1 MGNQLDRKILE
12 ELKRFKSITSN
23 SENLNEQL
31 VGDVATFEMGSHVDR
46 LLKKAK
52 AMEAA
57 ELGEQEEEE
66 VPLEVED
73 EGETEELD
81 IAAEPEG
88 DAEAAA
94 TPPPLEGGDEL
105 AADDITTDV
114 DIDTPEETATGDET
128 ELDVTE
134 LVTKQEEVS
143 TELSGQKDILQKN
156 TESLDDLMNKLSSL
170 ESHLTSMD
178 DMVSKISN
186 LEKKI
191 EEYRPRTPEEKIGLR
206 KYDSGPFN
214 KTLSD
219 FFTDKEDV
227 FDETGKKQ
235 YILKPDDVE
244 DYSSDD
250 IKKSFDPQDEEN

>member
-1 MGNQLDRKILE
+1 MAKKIDNKILE
-12 ELKRFKSITSN
+12 ELKRFQTITNN
-23 SENLNEQL
+23 SQNLNEQM
-31 VGDVATFEMGSHVDR
+31 VGGVATFEMGSHVDR
-46 LLKKAK
+46 LLQKAK
-52 AMEAA
+52 AMEMA
-57 ELGEQEEEE
+57 EQEVPELEDEAETEELDTP
-66 VPLEVED
+66 VDP

-81 IAAEPEG
+81 TDIDSEI
-88 DAEAAA
+88 DAEI
-94 TPPPLEGGDEL
+94 GGEEVED
-105 AADDITTDV
+105 TTDN
-114 DIDTPEETATGDET
+114 ET

-134 LVTKQEEVS
+134 LVTTHDEMNS
-143 TELSGQKDILQKN
+143 ELSDQKDILQKN
-156 TESLDDLMNKLSSL
+156 TESLEDLMSKLSSL

-178 DMVSKISN
+178 DMVNKISS

-235 YILKPDDVE
+235 YILKPEDVE
-244 DYSSDD
+244 DYSKDD
-250 IKKSFDPQDEEN
+250 IKKSFDPTEEEEN

>member
-1 MGNQLDRKILE
+1 MAKKIDNKILE
-12 ELKRFKSITSN
+12 ELKRFQTITNN
-23 SENLNEQL
+23 SQNLNEQMI
-31 VGDVATFEMGSHVDR
+31 GGVATFEMGSHVDR

-52 AMEAA
+52 AMEMA
-57 ELGEQEEEE
+57 EQEVPELEDEAETEELDTP
-66 VPLEVED
+66 VDP

-81 IAAEPEG
+81 TDIDSEI
-88 DAEAAA
+88 DAEI
-94 TPPPLEGGDEL
+94 GGEEVED
-105 AADDITTDV
+105 TTDN
-114 DIDTPEETATGDET
+114 ET

-134 LVTKQEEVS
+134 LVTTHDEMNS
-143 TELSGQKDILQKN
+143 ELSDQKDILQKN
-156 TESLDDLMNKLSSL
+156 TESLEDLMSKLSSL

-178 DMVSKISN
+178 DMVNKISS

-235 YILKPDDVE
+235 YILKPEDVE
-244 DYSSDD
+244 DYSKDD
-250 IKKSFDPQDEEN
+250 IKKSFDPTEEEEN

>member
-73 EGETEELD
+73 EGETEEL
-81 IAAEPEG
+81 
-88 DAEAAA
+88 
-94 TPPPLEGGDEL
+94 
-105 AADDITTDV
+105 

>member
-1 MGNQLDRKILE
+1 MAKKIDNKILE
-12 ELKRFKSITSN
+12 ELKRFQTITNN
-23 SENLNEQL
+23 SQNLNEQMI
-31 VGDVATFEMGSHVDR
+31 GGVATFEMGSHVDR

-52 AMEAA
+52 AMEMA
-57 ELGEQEEEE
+57 EQEVPELEDEAETEELDT
-66 VPLEVED
+66 PVEP

-81 IAAEPEG
+81 TDIDSEVDTEI
-88 DAEAAA
+88 
-94 TPPPLEGGDEL
+94 GGEEVED
-105 AADDITTDV
+105 TTDN
-114 DIDTPEETATGDET
+114 ET

-134 LVTKQEEVS
+134 LVTTHDEMNS
-143 TELSGQKDILQKN
+143 ELSDQKDILQKN
-156 TESLDDLMNKLSSL
+156 TESLEDLMSKLSSL

-178 DMVSKISN
+178 DMVNKISS

-235 YILKPDDVE
+235 YILKPEDVE
-244 DYSSDD
+244 DYSKDD
-250 IKKSFDPQDEEN
+250 IKKSFDPTEEEEN

>member
-1 MGNQLDRKILE
+1 MAKKIDNKILE
-12 ELKRFKSITSN
+12 ELKRFQTITNN
-23 SENLNEQL
+23 SQNLNEQM
-31 VGDVATFEMGSHVDR
+31 VGGVATFEMGSHVDR

-52 AMEAA
+52 AMEMA
-57 ELGEQEEEE
+57 EQEVPELEDEAETEELDT
-66 VPLEVED
+66 PVEP

-81 IAAEPEG
+81 TDIDSEI
-88 DAEAAA
+88 DAEI
-94 TPPPLEGGDEL
+94 GGEEVED
-105 AADDITTDV
+105 TTDN
-114 DIDTPEETATGDET
+114 ET

-134 LVTKQEEVS
+134 LVTTHDEMNS
-143 TELSGQKDILQKN
+143 ELSDQKDILQKN
-156 TESLDDLMNKLSSL
+156 TESLEDLMSKLSSL

-178 DMVSKISN
+178 DMVNKISS

-235 YILKPDDVE
+235 YILKPEDVE
-244 DYSSDD
+244 DYSKDD
-250 IKKSFDPQDEEN
+250 IKKSFDPTEEEEN

>member
-1 MGNQLDRKILE
+1 MAKKIDNKILE
-12 ELKRFKSITSN
+12 ELKRFQTITNN
-23 SENLNEQL
+23 SQNLNEQM
-31 VGDVATFEMGSHVDR
+31 VGGVATFEMGSHVDR

-52 AMEAA
+52 AMEMA
-57 ELGEQEEEE
+57 EQEVPELEDEAETEELDTP
-66 VPLEVED
+66 VDP

-81 IAAEPEG
+81 TDIDSEI
-88 DAEAAA
+88 DAEI
-94 TPPPLEGGDEL
+94 GGEEVED
-105 AADDITTDV
+105 TTDN
-114 DIDTPEETATGDET
+114 ET

-134 LVTKQEEVS
+134 LVTTHDEMNS
-143 TELSGQKDILQKN
+143 ELSDQKDILQKN
-156 TESLDDLMNKLSSL
+156 TESLEDLMSKLSSL

-178 DMVSKISN
+178 DMVNKISS

-235 YILKPDDVE
+235 YILKPEDVE
-244 DYSSDD
+244 DYSKDD
-250 IKKSFDPQDEEN
+250 IKKSFDPTEEEEN

>member
-81 IAAEPEG
+81 VAAEPEG

-143 TELSGQKDILQKN
+143 TELSGQKDILQK
-156 TESLDDLMNKLSSL
+156 K
-170 ESHLTSMD
+170 H
-178 DMVSKISN
+178 
-186 LEKKI
+186 
-191 EEYRPRTPEEKIGLR
+191 R
-206 KYDSGPFN
+206 KFR
-214 KTLSD
+214 
-219 FFTDKEDV
+219 
-227 FDETGKKQ
+227 
-235 YILKPDDVE
+235 
-244 DYSSDD
+244 
-250 IKKSFDPQDEEN
+250 

>member
-1 MGNQLDRKILE
+1 MAKKIDNKILE
-12 ELKRFKSITSN
+12 ELKRFQTITNN
-23 SENLNEQL
+23 SQNLNEQM
-31 VGDVATFEMGSHVDR
+31 VGGVATFEMGSHVDR

-52 AMEAA
+52 AMEMA
-57 ELGEQEEEE
+57 EQEVPELEDEAETEELDT
-66 VPLEVED
+66 PVEP

-81 IAAEPEG
+81 TDIDSEVDTEI
-88 DAEAAA
+88 
-94 TPPPLEGGDEL
+94 GGEEVED
-105 AADDITTDV
+105 TTDN
-114 DIDTPEETATGDET
+114 ET

-134 LVTKQEEVS
+134 LVTTHDEMNS
-143 TELSGQKDILQKN
+143 ELSDQKDILQKN
-156 TESLDDLMNKLSSL
+156 TESLEDLMSKLSSL

-178 DMVSKISN
+178 DMVNKISS

-235 YILKPDDVE
+235 YILKPEDVE
-244 DYSSDD
+244 DYSKDD
-250 IKKSFDPQDEEN
+250 IKKSFDPTEEEEN

>member
-1 MGNQLDRKILE
+1 MAKKIDNKILE
-12 ELKRFKSITSN
+12 ELKRFQTITNN
-23 SENLNEQL
+23 SQNLNEQM
-31 VGDVATFEMGSHVDR
+31 VGGVATFEMGSHVDR
-46 LLKKAK
+46 LLQKAK
-52 AMEAA
+52 AMEMA
-57 ELGEQEEEE
+57 EQEVPELEDEAETEELDT
-66 VPLEVED
+66 PVEP

-81 IAAEPEG
+81 TDIDSEI
-88 DAEAAA
+88 DAEI
-94 TPPPLEGGDEL
+94 GGEEVED
-105 AADDITTDV
+105 TTDN
-114 DIDTPEETATGDET
+114 ET

-134 LVTKQEEVS
+134 LVTTHDEMNS
-143 TELSGQKDILQKN
+143 ELSDQKDILQKN
-156 TESLDDLMNKLSSL
+156 TESLEDLMSKLSSL

-178 DMVSKISN
+178 DMVNKISS

-235 YILKPDDVE
+235 YILKPEDVE
-244 DYSSDD
+244 DYSKDD
-250 IKKSFDPQDEEN
+250 IKKSFDPTEEEEN

>member
-1 MGNQLDRKILE
+1 MAKKIDNKILE
-12 ELKRFKSITSN
+12 ELKRFQTITNN
-23 SENLNEQL
+23 SQNLNEQMI
-31 VGDVATFEMGSHVDR
+31 GDVSTFEMGSHVDR
-46 LLKKAK
+46 LLQKAK
-52 AMEAA
+52 AMEMA
-57 ELGEQEEEE
+57 EQEVPELEDEAETEELDTP
-66 VPLEVED
+66 VDP

-81 IAAEPEG
+81 TDIDSEVDTEI
-88 DAEAAA
+88 
-94 TPPPLEGGDEL
+94 GGEEVED
-105 AADDITTDV
+105 TTDN
-114 DIDTPEETATGDET
+114 ET

-134 LVTKQEEVS
+134 LVTTHDEMNS
-143 TELSGQKDILQKN
+143 ELSDQKDILQKN
-156 TESLDDLMNKLSSL
+156 TESLEDLMSKLSSL

-178 DMVSKISN
+178 DMVNKISS

-235 YILKPDDVE
+235 YILKPEDVE
-244 DYSSDD
+244 DYSKDD
-250 IKKSFDPQDEEN
+250 IKKSFDPTEEEN

>member
-1 MGNQLDRKILE
+1 MAKKIDNKILE
-12 ELKRFKSITSN
+12 ELKRFQTITNN
-23 SENLNEQL
+23 SQNLNEQMI
-31 VGDVATFEMGSHVDR
+31 GGVATFEMGSHVDR

-52 AMEAA
+52 AMEMA
-57 ELGEQEEEE
+57 EQEVPELEDEAETEELDT
-66 VPLEVED
+66 PVEP

-81 IAAEPEG
+81 TDIDSEI
-88 DAEAAA
+88 DAEI
-94 TPPPLEGGDEL
+94 GGEEVED
-105 AADDITTDV
+105 TTDN
-114 DIDTPEETATGDET
+114 ET

-134 LVTKQEEVS
+134 LVTTHDEMNS
-143 TELSGQKDILQKN
+143 ELSDQKDILQKN
-156 TESLDDLMNKLSSL
+156 TESLEDLMSKLSSL

-178 DMVSKISN
+178 DMVNKISS

-235 YILKPDDVE
+235 YILKPEDVE
-244 DYSSDD
+244 DYSKDD
-250 IKKSFDPQDEEN
+250 IKKSFDPTEEEEN

>member
-1 MGNQLDRKILE
+1 MAKKIDNKILE
-12 ELKRFKSITSN
+12 ELKRFQTITNN
-23 SENLNEQL
+23 SQNLNEQM
-31 VGDVATFEMGSHVDR
+31 VGGVATFEMGSHVDR
-46 LLKKAK
+46 LLQKAK
-52 AMEAA
+52 AMEMA
-57 ELGEQEEEE
+57 EQEVPELEDEAETEELDTP
-66 VPLEVED
+66 VDP

-81 IAAEPEG
+81 TDIDSEVDTEI
-88 DAEAAA
+88 
-94 TPPPLEGGDEL
+94 GGEEVED
-105 AADDITTDV
+105 TTDN
-114 DIDTPEETATGDET
+114 ET

-134 LVTKQEEVS
+134 LVTTHDEMNS
-143 TELSGQKDILQKN
+143 ELSDQKDILQKN
-156 TESLDDLMNKLSSL
+156 TESLEDLMSKLSSL

-178 DMVSKISN
+178 DMVNKISS

-235 YILKPDDVE
+235 YILKPEDVE
-244 DYSSDD
+244 DYSKDD
-250 IKKSFDPQDEEN
+250 IKKSFDPTEEEEN